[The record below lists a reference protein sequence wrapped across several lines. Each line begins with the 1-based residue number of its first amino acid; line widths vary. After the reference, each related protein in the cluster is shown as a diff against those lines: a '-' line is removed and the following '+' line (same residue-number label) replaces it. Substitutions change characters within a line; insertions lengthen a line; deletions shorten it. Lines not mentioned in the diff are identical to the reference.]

1 MQSNNNGVKKV
12 TCFQFYLQQSDLG
25 SDKYSQWGAYFGT
38 GSLIELRRFSV
49 FSVKSRNPALTDLK
63 SSIAADRLLG
73 FVVNFSE
80 PQGVNELFRPML
92 TVDPT
97 IGKVRSGTRRCLA
110 GGSSSR
116 EGKADRGGSLVGR
129 DCACKIAYH

>member
-1 MQSNNNGVKKV
+1 MINIHSG
-12 TCFQFYLQQSDLG
+12 C
-25 SDKYSQWGAYFGT
+25 AYFGT

-73 FVVNFSE
+73 FEVNFSE
-80 PQGVNELFRPML
+80 PHGVKELFRPML